1 MPRARSTIR
10 KRYIDGV
17 TNVLDWQLEEELVF
31 GCVQALDPSF
41 NRLQHI
47 NEWQHEW
54 DQWRDTILPKALEAR
69 PGTRPFAMYAVG
81 EIPPR
86 PTRAEIP
93 RNRRFDTVSVRQL
106 DGSNVTHYLNAPSVY
121 VKPEIDHLVDLG
133 IVDGDE
139 LERFR
144 VWQLEANS
152 ECDKCPVDR
161 YYLETAL
168 HE

>member
-47 NEWQHEW
+47 NEWFHEW

-86 PTRAEIP
+86 PVRVTP
-93 RNRRFDTVSVRQL
+93 PTQRRFEVVVVGQRDGTPVS
-106 DGSNVTHYLNAPSVY
+106 HYLNAPAVY

-133 IVDGDE
+133 IVDADE
-139 LERFR
+139 LQRYREWQRQANPDCEHCLADR
-144 VWQLEANS
+144 YQLEM
-152 ECDKCPVDR
+152 
-161 YYLETAL
+161 AL

>member
-31 GCVQALDPSF
+31 GCLQALDPSF
-41 NRLQHI
+41 NRLQHV
-47 NEWQHEW
+47 NEWAHEW
-54 DQWRDTILPKALEAR
+54 DQWRDVILPKALEAR

-86 PTRAEIP
+86 PTRAKIP
-93 RNRRFDTVSVRQL
+93 TNLRFDTVMVTQR
-106 DGSNVTHYLNAPSVY
+106 DGSSVVHHLNAPSLY
-121 VKPEIDHLVDLG
+121 VKPEVDHLVALG
-133 IVDGDE
+133 IVNADE
-139 LERFR
+139 LQRYRE
-144 VWQLEANS
+144 WQREANPDC
-152 ECDKCPVDR
+152 ECCLADR
-161 YYLETAL
+161 YRLEMAL